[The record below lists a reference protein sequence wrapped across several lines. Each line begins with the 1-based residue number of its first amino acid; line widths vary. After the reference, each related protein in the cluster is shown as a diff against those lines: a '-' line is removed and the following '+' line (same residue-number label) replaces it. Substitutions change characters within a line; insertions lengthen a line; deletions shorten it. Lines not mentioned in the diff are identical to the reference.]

1 MIHDSIKHNGD
12 VLGNVR
18 KHFYDWEQ
26 IPTKLLNYTSQY
38 QADNIGKLLRDCGY
52 AEHMLYRNTFSL
64 AGLPKM
70 KYAIEN
76 YFHFHYEQVHDNLI
90 DDYDYLLINEI
101 NNLRPILCQAWETI
115 LSDAHSFVIDGYDSN
130 CNFHINFGWLGT
142 DNGFYDMGFN
152 GFDNNRTFLT
162 EIYPNCTARSDFING
177 INETNILADSV
188 VTYYSTN
195 DIVLNG

>member
-1 MIHDSIKHNGD
+1 
-12 VLGNVR
+12 
-18 KHFYDWEQ
+18 
-26 IPTKLLNYTSQY
+26 
-38 QADNIGKLLRDCGY
+38 
-52 AEHMLYRNTFSL
+52 
-64 AGLPKM
+64 M

-142 DNGFYDMGFN
+142 DNGFYLN
-152 GFDNNRTFLT
+152 ELT
-162 EIYPNCTARSDFING
+162 IKLLQKIEELTLYTIEQQKRIELQEIRIKQL
-177 INETNILADSV
+177 EQNIK
-188 VTYYSTN
+188 
-195 DIVLNG
+195 